1 LEKERNNNFW
11 QDRANLKLIEPF
23 KSLYE
28 KDKTKSKAKSSKIM
42 HALDL
47 YCNPESEVYNI
58 PDKAELLA
66 NDYIKDKDF
75 KWEDY
80 EEHLTLYSQTVLTP
94 AEQEFH
100 EWNEMMR
107 ERKKMIREMLREEM
121 AKDAGERDLRVIE
134 ALDKFMANTAKLFND
149 YLKIKKEFDEDK
161 LKDNGRAEYLDDI

>member
-1 LEKERNNNFW
+1 
-11 QDRANLKLIEPF
+11 
-23 KSLYE
+23 
-28 KDKTKSKAKSSKIM
+28 M